1 MQKRQ
6 QTLLTALLLSLLL
19 HFLFVAGSEIALPDF
34 YSPPDEILESKK
46 PGTVQQVSL
55 IKPATPPKKPPS
67 GMQYIKKAA
76 PKKPKAREKADTE
89 KAEAAQEKAPDTAA
103 AVPPPMD
110 EVPAAAPEEP
120 VTAEDKVIAAEPV
133 KPEPPPAFPIQ
144 VSAVLE
150 ARYNGIPF
158 TIRQNW
164 VMEGF
169 RYAISQHAK
178 KFGFSFS
185 IESEGS
191 INPEGGLQ
199 PEQYRLQVNSK
210 VRSSCDYRE
219 GIIRYGKISNP
230 KTAPLPVTPQDMASL
245 PFHVATTFNGQP
257 QSIFVC
263 TGNSVY
269 QVTLVALAEE
279 KIKLPAG
286 TLRTLHLAGERYDD
300 SIGQVVRGY
309 EVWLALD
316 YLNYPVKF
324 IGHTSNGDRMEFRV
338 KALELEGQVVLGET
352 RLDDSDEAG
361 DAAHIPEWVRERGK
375 REDLN
380 NP

>member
-1 MQKRQ
+1 MQFVKQADARKAKAAKKK
-6 QTLLTALLLSLLL
+6 TA
-19 HFLFVAGSEIALPDF
+19 
-34 YSPPDEILESKK
+34 KK
-46 PGTVQQVSL
+46 PEPAKEQEPEAVPAEEEQ
-55 IKPATPPKKPPS
+55 PAT
-67 GMQYIKKAA
+67 AA
-76 PKKPKAREKADTE
+76 EEETP
-89 KAEAAQEKAPDTAA
+89 AEE
-103 AVPPPMD
+103 
-110 EVPAAAPEEP
+110 
-120 VTAEDKVIAAEPV
+120 KVIASAPT

-144 VSAVLE
+144 VNALLE

-169 RYAISQHAK
+169 RYAISQNAK
-178 KFGFSFS
+178 KFGFSFA
-185 IESEGS
+185 INSEGR

-199 PEQYRLQVNSK
+199 PEQYRLQVNNRI
-210 VRSSCDYRE
+210 RSSCDYSD
-219 GIIRYGKISNP
+219 GTIRYGKVSNP
-230 KTAPLPVTPQDMASL
+230 KSAPLPVTPQDMASL

-257 QSIFVC
+257 QSLFVC

-269 QVTLVALAEE
+269 QVRLTALAEE

-286 TLRTLHLAGERYDD
+286 TLRTLHLAGERFDD

-338 KALELEGQVVLGET
+338 KALELEGQTVLGEAGN
-352 RLDDSDEAG
+352 DEGDEAS

-375 REDLN
+375 REGLN